1 MKILLLVFMS
11 EIKIDLT
18 LKKSNFL
25 FLLCFKIAIIKFIP
39 MRQQS
44 RQRNSFF
51 SSRFTSNLMVPACLL
66 GMILVVNT
74 VCNSQIA

>member
-25 FLLCFKIAIIKFIP
+25 FLSCFKIAIIKFIS
-39 MRQQS
+39 MR
-44 RQRNSFF
+44 RNHDRETASF
-51 SSRFTSNLMVPACLL
+51 
-66 GMILVVNT
+66 LVVLH
-74 VCNSQIA
+74 QI

>member
-39 MRQQS
+39 MRLQS
-44 RQRNSFF
+44 RRETASF
-51 SSRFTSNLMVPACLL
+51 
-66 GMILVVNT
+66 LVVLH
-74 VCNSQIA
+74 QI

>member
-25 FLLCFKIAIIKFIP
+25 F
-39 MRQQS
+39 
-44 RQRNSFF
+44 FF
-51 SSRFTSNLMVPACLL
+51 FFML
-66 GMILVVNT
+66 
-74 VCNSQIA
+74 

>member
-11 EIKIDLT
+11 EIKIDLK

-39 MRQQS
+39 MHQQI
-44 RQRNSFF
+44 RRETASF
-51 SSRFTSNLMVPACLL
+51 
-66 GMILVVNT
+66 LVV
-74 VCNSQIA
+74 

>member
-25 FLLCFKIAIIKFIP
+25 FLLCFKIAIIKVIL
-39 MRQQS
+39 MHQQS
-44 RQRNSFF
+44 GQRKASF
-51 SSRFTSNLMVPACLL
+51 LHP
-66 GMILVVNT
+66 I
-74 VCNSQIA
+74 

>member
-39 MRQQS
+39 MGQQS
-44 RQRNSFF
+44 RRETASF
-51 SSRFTSNLMVPACLL
+51 
-66 GMILVVNT
+66 LVFLH
-74 VCNSQIA
+74 QI

>member
-25 FLLCFKIAIIKFIP
+25 FLLCFKIAI
-39 MRQQS
+39 S
-44 RQRNSFF
+44 LLQRVSNHDRETASF
-51 SSRFTSNLMVPACLL
+51 
-66 GMILVVNT
+66 LVVLY
-74 VCNSQIA
+74 QI

>member
-25 FLLCFKIAIIKFIP
+25 FLLCFKIAIIKFIS

-44 RQRNSFF
+44 RRETASF
-51 SSRFTSNLMVPACLL
+51 
-66 GMILVVNT
+66 LVVLH
-74 VCNSQIA
+74 QI

>member
-39 MRQQS
+39 MRQLS
-44 RQRNSFF
+44 HRETASF
-51 SSRFTSNLMVPACLL
+51 
-66 GMILVVNT
+66 LVVLH
-74 VCNSQIA
+74 QI

>member
-11 EIKIDLT
+11 EIKIALI

-25 FLLCFKIAIIKFIP
+25 FLLCFKIAIIKFIL

-44 RQRNSFF
+44 RQRKASF
-51 SSRFTSNLMVPACLL
+51 
-66 GMILVVNT
+66 LVVLH
-74 VCNSQIA
+74 QI